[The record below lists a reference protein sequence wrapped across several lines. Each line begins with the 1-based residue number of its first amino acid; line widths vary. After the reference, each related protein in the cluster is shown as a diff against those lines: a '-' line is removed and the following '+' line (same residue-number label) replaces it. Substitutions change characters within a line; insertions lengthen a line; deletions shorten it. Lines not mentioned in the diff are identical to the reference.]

1 MDCSES
7 AFAARRPQATIE
19 TPGGED
25 IREVIAASGAQ
36 FAAPLSGSIGPDR
49 AGTPTQVSGW
59 VLLHWPPTTAGWVV
73 ILGNW
78 RRLPPDQS
86 TITAGL

>member
-7 AFAARRPQATIE
+7 AFAAQRPQASIE
-19 TPGGED
+19 TPGGEG

-59 VLLHWPPTTAGWVV
+59 VLLHWPQPLRGGW
-73 ILGNW
+73 
-78 RRLPPDQS
+78 
-86 TITAGL
+86 